1 MNFPTVLPESGEQD
15 FASLRKTGN
24 PFTFEQ
30 SMSIFS
36 RMVQGEAFD
45 HKKLMAT
52 MEYEL
57 ERGTLKTRLRD
68 DGEMIFWFEVLHP
81 INKYP
86 ELEKNSR
93 LRDRV
98 LAGEEAPEGH

>member
-1 MNFPTVLPESGEQD
+1 
-15 FASLRKTGN
+15 
-24 PFTFEQ
+24 
-30 SMSIFS
+30 MSIFS
-36 RMVQGEAFD
+36 RMVKGEAFD
-45 HKKLMAT
+45 HKKLIAT

-57 ERGTLKTRLRD
+57 ERGTLKTRLRE

-98 LAGEEAPEGH
+98 LAGEPNQREENTECKETGNTSQRDVIDGFQIS